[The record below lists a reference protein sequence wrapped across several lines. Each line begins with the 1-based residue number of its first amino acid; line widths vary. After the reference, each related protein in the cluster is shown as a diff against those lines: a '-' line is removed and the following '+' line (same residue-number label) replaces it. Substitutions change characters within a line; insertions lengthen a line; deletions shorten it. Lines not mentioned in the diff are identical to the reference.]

1 LNPKAC
7 LEYQNS
13 ELPIW
18 DDKFWFMGNGLG
30 GTRRNTECCWLGRRG
45 KPKRLSLGVRELI
58 IAPRREHSRK
68 PDQVYARVEAMASGP
83 YVEIFA
89 RQQWP
94 GWICLGDEANRFQ
107 PAIGVSEDLRPGA
120 TP

>member
-1 LNPKAC
+1 
-7 LEYQNS
+7 
-13 ELPIW
+13 
-18 DDKFWFMGNGLG
+18 M
-30 GTRRNTECCWLGRRG
+30 GRRG

-68 PDQVYARVEAMASGP
+68 PHQVYARVEAMASGP

-94 GWICLGDEANRFQ
+94 GWICLVDEANRFQ
-107 PAIGVSEDLRPGA
+107 PAIGVSEDLRSGA

>member
-7 LEYQNS
+7 LKYQNS

-30 GTRRNTECCWLGRRG
+30 GTRQNTECCWLGRRG

-58 IAPRREHSRK
+58 MAPRREHSRK
-68 PDQVYARVEAMASGP
+68 PDQVYACVEAMASDP
-83 YVEIFA
+83 YVESFA
-89 RQQWP
+89 RQWP
-94 GWICLGDEANRFQ
+94 GWICLVDEANRFQ